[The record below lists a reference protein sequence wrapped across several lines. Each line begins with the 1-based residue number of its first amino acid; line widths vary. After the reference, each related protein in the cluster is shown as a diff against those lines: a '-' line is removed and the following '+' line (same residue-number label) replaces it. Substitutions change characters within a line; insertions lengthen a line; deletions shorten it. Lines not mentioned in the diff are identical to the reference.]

1 MHGKTPGRREFL
13 RRSVHLMLLGA
24 GWSCASQGGGK
35 KPSRQADG
43 KETPMKLSL
52 SARVAESFSNK
63 EETSLN
69 LAELIELARN
79 HGYQALCMR
88 ASQAGIHS
96 PPEKVSRMSRRIAE
110 AGLKVSMVTGDFA
123 VPRNDELGPAG
134 LRNIAPFLDLAES
147 FGADLIRVCMKKD
160 EDIPW
165 AQKASDQAAERG
177 IRLAHQS
184 HCASLFE
191 TVEGSLQV
199 LEKVDRPNFGI
210 IYEPANWM
218 IAGEDYGRE
227 TIKRLGPR
235 LFNVYVQNHRLNPR
249 GEGVVRTWNRGPVRL
264 DHIGLWESG
273 GDRFRRG
280 LRGPAGGRIPGLCHR
295 APGLCGH
302 HVGGG
307 SRPPQ
312 RQVPQALDGVKRG
325 CREESRRWSSISSA
339 AGASAAKVAE
349 SFEAG
354 MAKS

>member
-1 MHGKTPGRREFL
+1 MKDRLSSVFTPPGEKCGFTMHDKPPGRRDFL
-13 RRSVHLMLLGA
+13 RTSVHFMLLGA
-24 GWSCASQGGGK
+24 GWSCVPQGGGK
-35 KPSRQADG
+35 KSSGQTDG

-69 LAELIELARN
+69 LAELIDLARN
-79 HGYQALCMR
+79 HGYRALCMR

-96 PPEKVSRMSRRIAE
+96 PPERVSRMSRQIGE

-134 LRNIAPFLDLAES
+134 LRNIAPYLDLAES

-165 AQKASDQAAERG
+165 AQKASDSAAERG
-177 IRLAHQS
+177 IRLAHQA

-191 TVEGSLQV
+191 TVEGSIQV

-227 TIKRLGPR
+227 TIKKLGPR

-273 GDRFRRG
+273 GVDLEEVFLGLQKVGYRG
-280 LRGPAGGRIPGLCHR
+280 FVTVHQAFAGIM
-295 APGLCGH
+295 
-302 HVGGG
+302 
-307 SRPPQ
+307 S
-312 RQVPQALDGVKRG
+312 
-325 CREESRRWSSISSA
+325 
-339 AGASAAKVAE
+339 VAE
-349 SFEAG
+349 AARRSARFLKPWME
-354 MAKS
+354 